1 MTYLQPTE
9 LIFYEHMVFLLDAW
23 NALILGI
30 LYLTFQSFPVV
41 FRKHNFDMQQIG
53 MSFLGIGVG
62 MCMSLA
68 SQPFFNRCV
77 ALLSQNVS
85 IVLTVITGCTTG
97 RQRST
102 TGTRRPRCTSSVP

>member
-1 MTYLQPTE
+1 
-9 LIFYEHMVFLLDAW
+9 MVLLLDAW

-68 SQPFFNRCV
+68 SQPFFNRYV
-77 ALLSQNVS
+77 TPLDWNVS
-85 IVLTVITGCTTG
+85 LQLTIITGCTPG
-97 RQRST
+97 RRRST
-102 TGTRRPRCTSSVP
+102 TDTRRPRCTSSAP